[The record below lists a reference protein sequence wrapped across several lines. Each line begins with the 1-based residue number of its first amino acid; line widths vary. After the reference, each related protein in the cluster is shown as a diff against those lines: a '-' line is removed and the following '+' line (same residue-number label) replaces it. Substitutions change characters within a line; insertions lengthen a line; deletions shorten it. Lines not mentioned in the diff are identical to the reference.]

1 LGNFCRER
9 KRERER
15 ESFPRKREAERQRK
29 IDTERKRV
37 GDHSFIYSGGAATAT
52 ILPISNLRMIFLQS
66 EDTRHREG
74 GGPMIN
80 IHEELVEGKNPPER
94 DAEY

>member
-1 LGNFCRER
+1 LGNFCREG

-37 GDHSFIYSGGAATAT
+37 GDHSFIYSGG
-52 ILPISNLRMIFLQS
+52 S
-66 EDTRHREG
+66 G
-74 GGPMIN
+74 GDGDD
-80 IHEELVEGKNPPER
+80 PPR
-94 DAEY
+94 L